1 MGEKALVAGKC
12 ASPRVLL
19 AALALAGFGAAGYAL
34 AESPRG
40 EVVVS
45 VAPEVTEPAGPPNE
59 AAPAASPAG
68 EDHASPAPAPS
79 TEDEPAASPA
89 AAPSNEDSPPPAD
102 SGETAIPSPGDAPAD
117 SAAAPKD
124 EDAKPAE
131 TAAPAPSEIKPSQP
145 DNAAAPPA
153 AAPDGSSPAPAVA
166 EQPTSADPVVAE
178 IRLKLKDAALR
189 KGVAADDL
197 AALESFYGERSGA
210 PLWITTMGFTARAQ
224 ALIAEIQ
231 AAGNWGLPA
240 DAFDLP
246 PASDLPATT
255 DAQAVDEIKLAIA
268 ALKYARYAR
277 GGRVSPGRI
286 SNLFDQKPDLL
297 APKTV
302 IAELADSPAPGAYL
316 TSLHPKHTQF
326 EGLRKLLIKSVAN
339 AKARGRKPMG
349 DPAIQRLIVNMERWR
364 WMPAD
369 LGSYH
374 VWNNVPSYVT
384 RVMKNGK
391 SIYVEKVIV
400 GQVKYA
406 TPIFS
411 ASMRSIVFNPD
422 WTVPDTIK
430 FEDLAPRLRQG
441 STDGTRDVSILT
453 NNKLSVSYQGKP
465 IDAQTVDWSR
475 AKFSQYKFTQEPGP
489 DNVLGVLKFN
499 FPNRHA
505 IYMHDTIQ
513 PELFRETERTL
524 SHGCIRVR
532 QPDRLAALMLAEDR
546 GWSAQQVKDMLAKG
560 KNSGVSLRNPVPVH
574 LTYFTAV
581 IDAQGKLQ
589 TYADPY
595 GLDKKMAT
603 ALFGKSEALSAKA
616 GAKPDRRSAWNG
628 GGFPHAGMFGN

>member
-1 MGEKALVAGKC
+1 VA
-12 ASPRVLL
+12 
-19 AALALAGFGAAGYAL
+19 
-34 AESPRG
+34 E
-40 EVVVS
+40 
-45 VAPEVTEPAGPPNE
+45 
-59 AAPAASPAG
+59 
-68 EDHASPAPAPS
+68 
-79 TEDEPAASPA
+79 
-89 AAPSNEDSPPPAD
+89 
-102 SGETAIPSPGDAPAD
+102 
-117 SAAAPKD
+117 
-124 EDAKPAE
+124 
-131 TAAPAPSEIKPSQP
+131 
-145 DNAAAPPA
+145 PPA
-153 AAPDGSSPAPAVA
+153 AAHPL
-166 EQPTSADPVVAE
+166 VAE
-178 IRLKLKDAALR
+178 IRLNLKDATLR
-189 KGVAADDL
+189 KGVAGDDH

-210 PLWITTMGFTARAQ
+210 PLWITTMGFTARGQ

-231 AAGNWGLPA
+231 SAGNWGLPA

-286 SNLFDQKPDLL
+286 SNLFDQKTDLL

-302 IAELADSPAPGAYL
+302 LAELAESSAPGAYL
-316 TSLHPKHTQF
+316 TSLHPKQTQF

-349 DPAIQRLIVNMERWR
+349 DPSIQRLIVNMERWR

-411 ASMRSIVFNPD
+411 SSMRSIVFNPD

-513 PELFRETERTL
+513 PELFGETERTL

-532 QPDRLAALMLAEDR
+532 QPDRLAALLLAEDR

-560 KNSGVSLRNPVPVH
+560 KNSGVSLRKPVPVH

-589 TYADPY
+589 TYGDPY

-616 GAKPDRRSAWNG
+616 AAKPDRRSAWNG
-628 GGFPHAGMFGN
+628 RNFPHPGMFGN